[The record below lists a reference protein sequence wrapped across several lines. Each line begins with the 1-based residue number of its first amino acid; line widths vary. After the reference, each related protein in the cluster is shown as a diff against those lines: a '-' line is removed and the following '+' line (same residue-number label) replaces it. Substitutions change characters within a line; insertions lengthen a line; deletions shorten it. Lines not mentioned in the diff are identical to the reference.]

1 MMKKDWTNT
10 LKDKMADYSETPSEG
25 LWTDIESAVASSGKR
40 KRAVPVFLKW
50 ASIPAAA
57 ALLLGVAT
65 IYYDDN
71 PNGDLTAEN
80 EIDVVNGLVNGLEG
94 DLEYGM
100 TGQSDETDLTPT
112 SSGAMT
118 AEVADAEG
126 AGQFTGSE
134 AVVGKMGVKNTER
147 PENATQN
154 GEEMVSEGLK
164 DEGLRIPALGEAEG
178 IGENGSAADEIIG
191 ENANGSA
198 TDKDI
203 GDAVEEASTDKNTN
217 KAVAAGKAVVMAG
230 NDVKTEVRPA
240 TIDGNAEVDGSAE
253 AWSAD
258 HESQA
263 QTGEYEAALWAKII
277 AEEKA
282 ETRAHGRRGFSASLS
297 AGGAP
302 SNSYDGLQPTMA
314 VLGAN
319 PLETGTATTDWASD
333 EIKQMSSLVVYNQP
347 AEETEYTHKIPVK
360 IGMSVRYN
368 FAKRFGLESGLNW
381 SYLASTTRTE
391 KTGGSYTRG
400 EQTLHYI
407 GIPLKLSFDIFQS
420 RYVDLYVSAGGEAEK
435 RVKGRIKTD
444 EYVNGTYTKTFS
456 AGIRPKGM
464 QYSVNAQAGVQVN
477 ILPKLGIYVEPGVSH
492 YFKSNDNVKNIYSDK
507 PTSFSLAFGLRYDF
521 GR

>member
-25 LWTDIESAVASSGKR
+25 LWTDIESAVASSGKG

-50 ASIPAAA
+50 ASIPSAA

-71 PNGDLTAEN
+71 PKGDLTAEN
-80 EIDVVNGLVNGLEG
+80 GIEVVNGTGNGMANGLES
-94 DLEYGM
+94 DLEYGT
-100 TGQSDETDLTPT
+100 TGLSGETDLTLT

-118 AEVADAEG
+118 AEVAG
-126 AGQFTGSE
+126 TKVAGQFADTD
-134 AVVGKMGVKNTER
+134 APVGKMLVKSGAMT
-147 PENATQN
+147 ENATKN
-154 GEEMVSEGLK
+154 GEEMEN
-164 DEGLRIPALGEAEG
+164 EGLRIQALGEA
-178 IGENGSAADEIIG
+178 D
-191 ENANGSA
+191 
-198 TDKDI
+198 
-203 GDAVEEASTDKNTN
+203 STDN
-217 KAVAAGKAVVMAG
+217 
-230 NDVKTEVRPA
+230 
-240 TIDGNAEVDGSAE
+240 
-253 AWSAD
+253 
-258 HESQA
+258 ESQA
-263 QTGEYEAALWAKII
+263 QTGENEAALWAKII
-277 AEEKA
+277 AEEEA
-282 ETRAHGRRGFSASLS
+282 ETRAAGRRGFSASLS

-360 IGMSVRYN
+360 IGLSFRYN
-368 FAKRFGLESGLNW
+368 FAKRFGLESGLDW
-381 SYLASTTRTE
+381 SYLASTTRTA
-391 KTGGSYTRG
+391 KTGGSYTRS

-456 AGIRPKGM
+456 TGIKPKGM

-521 GR
+521 GK

>member
-25 LWTDIESAVASSGKR
+25 LWTDIESAVAGSGKR

-65 IYYDDN
+65 IYYKDDN
-71 PNGDLTAEN
+71 PAGGLTAEN
-80 EIDVVNGLVNGLEG
+80 GIDVVKGQESN
-94 DLEYGM
+94 LEYGM
-100 TGQSDETDLTPT
+100 TGQSDENDLTLP

-118 AEVADAEG
+118 AEVADTEG
-126 AGQFTGSE
+126 AGQFADTD
-134 AVVGKMGVKNTER
+134 AAVGKMLVKSGAMTEN
-147 PENATQN
+147 ETKN

-164 DEGLRIPALGEAEG
+164 DEGLRIQALGEAEG
-178 IGENGSAADEIIG
+178 IGENGSAAGEIIG

-198 TDKDI
+198 AGETI
-203 GDAVEEASTDKNTN
+203 GNSAEEVSIDKNSH
-217 KAVAAGKAVVMAG
+217 KAVAAGKAVAMAG
-230 NDVKTEVRPA
+230 NDVKTDVRSA
-240 TIDGNAEVDGSAE
+240 TIDGNAELDGSAE
-253 AWSAD
+253 AWSA
-258 HESQA
+258 ERENQA
-263 QTGEYEAALWAKII
+263 QTGENEAALWAKII

-282 ETRAHGRRGFSASLS
+282 ETKAAGRRSFSASLS

-456 AGIRPKGM
+456 TGIKPKGM

-521 GR
+521 GK

>member
-1 MMKKDWTNT
+1 MMRKDWTNT

-65 IYYDDN
+65 IYYKDDN
-71 PNGDLTAEN
+71 PAGGLTAEN
-80 EIDVVNGLVNGLEG
+80 EIDVVSGQINDGPDS

-118 AEVADAEG
+118 AEVAGTEG
-126 AGQFTGSE
+126 AGQFADTD
-134 AVVGKMGVKNTER
+134 AAVGKMLVKSGAMMES
-147 PENATQN
+147 ATQI
-154 GEEMVSEGLK
+154 GKEMEN
-164 DEGLRIPALGEAEG
+164 EGLRNTALGEAE
-178 IGENGSAADEIIG
+178 
-191 ENANGSA
+191 
-198 TDKDI
+198 
-203 GDAVEEASTDKNTN
+203 
-217 KAVAAGKAVVMAG
+217 
-230 NDVKTEVRPA
+230 
-240 TIDGNAEVDGSAE
+240 
-253 AWSAD
+253 SAD
-258 HESQA
+258 HENQV
-263 QTGEYEAALWAKII
+263 QTGENEAALWAKII
-277 AEEKA
+277 AEEEA
-282 ETRAHGRRGFSASLS
+282 ETRTAGRRSFSASLS

-360 IGMSVRYN
+360 IGLAFRYN

-381 SYLASTTRTE
+381 SYLASTTRAE

-435 RVKGRIKTD
+435 RIKGRIKTD
-444 EYVNGTYTKTFS
+444 EYVNGTYSKTFS
-456 AGIRPKGM
+456 AGIKPKGM